1 MRTQGFPE
9 QEMRITIRIILLAF
23 LIPAA
28 VSAQNQRL
36 KSPSEIAREQ
46 SKAVVI
52 IEALDERGSV
62 TGQGSGF
69 IVTSQGAVVTNLH
82 VVQGASS
89 LRVKLPGGDTYKTSD
104 LVDVD
109 ETKDIAIVKVK
120 GFKLPVVT
128 LGDSDKAETGE
139 PVVAISSPEGL
150 VNSISTGVLS
160 GVRRFDTHRV
170 FQITAPISQGSSG
183 GALFNSRG
191 EVIGIIT
198 FLFKSGQNINF
209 AVPINYARGM
219 IGDQPSKTLADL
231 QPVNKPKEAAKQGE
245 SLTDSVESTE
255 QVEGQLTGAMRG
267 KLGRTQMEPMFARP
281 DEALKLFYR
290 LVEGIN
296 LINATEV
303 SQLTRTAA
311 VIKSKDTDASD
322 EYTIKYLSSVIG
334 MTMTFNKPER
344 LLTGVEML
352 VNWSLTDLENTFGGK
367 YRKRAVGKE
376 KILDYGK
383 LQGGRALV
391 ALLDGNGNV
400 RSVKFTKAK

>member
-1 MRTQGFPE
+1 ML
-9 QEMRITIRIILLAF
+9 ITIRTILLALF
-23 LIPAA
+23 IPAA
-28 VSAQNQRL
+28 VLAQNQAM

-69 IVTSQGAVVTNLH
+69 IVTPQGAVVTNLH

-89 LRVKLPGGDTYKTSD
+89 LRVKLPGGDAYKTSD
-104 LVDVD
+104 LIDVD
-109 ETKDIAIVKVK
+109 DAKDIAIVKIK
-120 GFKLPVVT
+120 GFKLPVVA
-128 LGDSDKAETGE
+128 LGDSDKAENGE
-139 PVVAISSPEGL
+139 AIVAISSPEGL
-150 VNSISTGVLS
+150 VNSISTGVIS

-170 FQITAPISQGSSG
+170 FQITAPISNGSSG
-183 GALFNSRG
+183 GALFNPRG

-198 FLFKSGQNINF
+198 YLFKSGQNINF

-231 QPVNKPKEAAKQGE
+231 KPPNKPTEGAKPGA
-245 SLTDSVESTE
+245 SLADTVDGAE
-255 QVEGQLTGAMRG
+255 QIGGQLSGAMRG

-296 LINATEV
+296 LINAGEV
-303 SQLTRTAA
+303 AQLTSTAA
-311 VIKSKDTDASD
+311 VVKTKETDDAE
-322 EYTIKYLSSVIG
+322 EYRIKYLSAFTGLG
-334 MTMTFNKPER
+334 MTFSKPER
-344 LLTGVEML
+344 LLTSVEML
-352 VNWSLTDLENTFGGK
+352 VNWSVTDLENTFGNK
-367 YRKRAVGKE
+367 YKKRTVGKE
-376 KILDYGK
+376 KTLNYGK
-383 LQGGRALV
+383 LQDGHTLV

-400 RSVKFTKAK
+400 RSVRFTKGR

>member
-1 MRTQGFPE
+1 
-9 QEMRITIRIILLAF
+9 I
-23 LIPAA
+23 IPAA
-28 VSAQNQRL
+28 VFAQNQAM

-52 IEALDERGSV
+52 IEALDERGSI

-69 IVTSQGAVVTNLH
+69 IVTPQGAVVTNLH
-82 VVQGASS
+82 VVQGAAS
-89 LRVKLPGGDTYKTSD
+89 LRVKLPGGDAYKTTD

-109 ETKDIAIVKVK
+109 EAKDIAIVKIK

-128 LGDSDKAETGE
+128 LGDSDKAENGE
-139 PVVAISSPEGL
+139 AIVAISSPEGL
-150 VNSISTGVLS
+150 VNSISTGVIS
-160 GVRRFDTHRV
+160 GVRRLDTHRV
-170 FQITAPISQGSSG
+170 FQITAPISNGSSG
-183 GALFNSRG
+183 GALFNSRA

-231 QPVNKPKEAAKQGE
+231 QPPNKPKEAAKQGG
-245 SLTDSVESTE
+245 SLTDTGESTE
-255 QVEGQLTGAMRG
+255 QRDGQLTGAMRG

-303 SQLTRTAA
+303 GKLTRTAA
-311 VIKSKDTDASD
+311 VVKSKDTNESE
-322 EYTIKYLSSVIG
+322 EYTIKYLSSVAG
-334 MTMTFNKPER
+334 MAMTFSKPER

-352 VNWSLTDLENTFGGK
+352 VNWSVTDLENTFGNK
-367 YRKRAVGKE
+367 YRKRTVGKD

-383 LQGGRALV
+383 LPGGRTLV
-391 ALLDGNGNV
+391 ALMDGNGNV
-400 RSVKFTKAK
+400 RSVKFAKAK

>member
-1 MRTQGFPE
+1 MNLAA
-9 QEMRITIRIILLAF
+9 RIIF
-23 LIPAA
+23 LTPFISAA
-28 VSAQNQRL
+28 VFAQNQAL
-36 KSPSEIAREQ
+36 KSPSEIARDQ

-69 IVTSQGAVVTNLH
+69 IGTPQVAVGTSLPVVR
-82 VVQGASS
+82 GASS
-89 LRVKLPGGDTYKTSD
+89 LRVKLPGGDAYKTSD
-104 LVDVD
+104 LIDVD
-109 ETKDIAIVKVK
+109 DAKDIAIVKVK

-128 LGDSDKAETGE
+128 LGDSDKAENGE
-139 PVVAISSPEGL
+139 AIVAISSPEGL

-183 GALFNSRG
+183 GALFNSSG
-191 EVIGIIT
+191 EVIGVIT
-198 FLFKSGQNINF
+198 YLSKSGQNINF

-231 QPVNKPKEAAKQGE
+231 KPLNKPAEAATPVA
-245 SLTDSVESTE
+245 SLADTVENTE
-255 QVEGQLTGAMRG
+255 QLGGQLSGAIRS
-267 KLGRTQMEPMFARP
+267 KLGRTSMEPVFARP

-296 LINATEV
+296 LIDATEV
-303 SQLTRTAA
+303 AQLTSTAA
-311 VIKSKDTDASD
+311 AIKSKDTNESE
-322 EYTIKYLSSVIG
+322 EYTIKYLSSFTG
-334 MTMTFNKPER
+334 LAMTFSKPER

-352 VNWSLTDLENTFGGK
+352 VNWSVTDLENTFGAK
-367 YRKRAVGKE
+367 YRKRTVGKD
-376 KILDYGK
+376 KILDF
-383 LQGGRALV
+383 GRVQTGHTLV

-400 RSVKFTKAK
+400 RSVRFTKGK

>member
-1 MRTQGFPE
+1 MRTTN
-9 QEMRITIRIILLAF
+9 RTILLAL
-23 LIPAA
+23 LIPAS
-28 VSAQNQRL
+28 VFAQSQRL

-109 ETKDIAIVKVK
+109 DAKDIAIIKIK
-120 GFKLPVVT
+120 GFKLPAVM

-139 PVVAISSPEGL
+139 AVVAISSPEGL
-150 VNSISTGVLS
+150 VNSISTGVIS

-183 GALFNSRG
+183 GALFNSSG

-198 FLFKSGQNINF
+198 YLLKSGQNINF

-231 QPVNKPKEAAKQGE
+231 RPLNKSRSRDRVSPNRLRAAN
-245 SLTDSVESTE
+245 SLT
-255 QVEGQLTGAMRG
+255 
-267 KLGRTQMEPMFARP
+267 
-281 DEALKLFYR
+281 
-290 LVEGIN
+290 
-296 LINATEV
+296 
-303 SQLTRTAA
+303 
-311 VIKSKDTDASD
+311 
-322 EYTIKYLSSVIG
+322 
-334 MTMTFNKPER
+334 
-344 LLTGVEML
+344 
-352 VNWSLTDLENTFGGK
+352 
-367 YRKRAVGKE
+367 
-376 KILDYGK
+376 
-383 LQGGRALV
+383 
-391 ALLDGNGNV
+391 GN
-400 RSVKFTKAK
+400 

>member
-1 MRTQGFPE
+1 
-9 QEMRITIRIILLAF
+9 MRIIIGTI
-23 LIPAA
+23 LIALIFPAA
-28 VSAQNQRL
+28 VLAQNQAM

-69 IVTSQGAVVTNLH
+69 IVTPQGAVVTNLH
-82 VVQGASS
+82 VLQGASS
-89 LRVKLPGGDTYKTSD
+89 LRVKLPGGDSYKTSD

-109 ETKDIAIVKVK
+109 DAKDIAIVKIK
-120 GFKLPVVT
+120 GFKLPVVR
-128 LGDSDKAETGE
+128 LGDSDKAENGE
-139 PVVAISSPEGL
+139 AIVAISSPEGL
-150 VNSISTGVLS
+150 VNSISTGVIS

-170 FQITAPISQGSSG
+170 FQITAPISNGSSG
-183 GALFNSRG
+183 GALFNPSG

-219 IGDQPSKTLADL
+219 IGDQASKTLADL
-231 QPVNKPKEAAKQGE
+231 KPLNKPTEGAKPSP
-245 SLTDSVESTE
+245 SLADTVESTE
-255 QVEGQLTGAMRG
+255 QIDGQLTGAIRG

-296 LINATEV
+296 HINATDV
-303 SQLTRTAA
+303 AKLTSTAA
-311 VIKSKDTDASD
+311 VIKSKETDEAE
-322 EYTIKYLSSVIG
+322 EYTIKYLTSLTG
-334 MTMTFNKPER
+334 LAMTFSKPEH

-391 ALLDGNGNV
+391 AVLDGNGNV

>member
-1 MRTQGFPE
+1 
-9 QEMRITIRIILLAF
+9 MRIIVKTILLALF
-23 LIPAA
+23 ISAS
-28 VSAQNQRL
+28 VFAQNQGL

-62 TGQGSGF
+62 MGQGSGF
-69 IVTSQGAVVTNLH
+69 IVTPQGAVVTNLH
-82 VVQGASS
+82 VVQGATS
-89 LRVKLPGGDTYKTSD
+89 LRVKLPGGDAYKTAD

-109 ETKDIAIVKVK
+109 DAKDIAIVKVK
-120 GFKLPVVT
+120 GFKLPAVT

-139 PVVAISSPEGL
+139 AVIAISSPEGL
-150 VNSISTGVLS
+150 VNSISTGVIS

-170 FQITAPISQGSSG
+170 FQITAPIGQGSSG
-183 GALFNSRG
+183 GALFNSSG
-191 EVIGIIT
+191 EVIGVIT
-198 FLFKSGQNINF
+198 YLFKSGQNINF

-231 QPVNKPKEAAKQGE
+231 RPLNKSIAGAKPSP
-245 SLTDSVESTE
+245 SLAESVESGE
-255 QVEGQLTGAMRG
+255 QVDGQLSGAMRG
-267 KLGRTQMEPMFARP
+267 KLGRTQMEPVFARP

-303 SQLTRTAA
+303 AQLTSTAA
-311 VIKSKDTDASD
+311 VIKSKETEAAE
-322 EYTIKYLSSVIG
+322 EYRINYLTPFAG
-334 MTMTFNKPER
+334 LAMTFTKPEH

-352 VNWSLTDLENTFGGK
+352 VNWSVADLENTFGNK
-367 YRKRAVGKE
+367 YKKRTVGKE
-376 KILDYGK
+376 KMFDYGRV
-383 LQGGRALV
+383 QAGHNLV
-391 ALLDGNGNV
+391 ATLDGNGNV